1 MKGRFASLLLLL
13 ASGQVLGDGPPF
25 AEIAEPVGEAW
36 VQVQLNSYSAVWMKH
51 TGDPSISF
59 GLALLT
65 QPVER
70 PFGSPAE
77 FAAWV
82 RAQKGNNPDP
92 ERFET
97 LRNDVAPGGDD
108 RPTCVRYETVVL
120 DKSPGGGEPLRLE
133 IGGLACLH
141 PDAPERYY
149 DAQYSGRTP
158 GSARLSQTLLRE
170 GWAFVNSLEFIAPE
184 SEEEAPPAET
194 PRPVEREA
202 A

>member
-1 MKGRFASLLLLL
+1 MHSRLACLLLFL
-13 ASGQVLGDGPPF
+13 ASGPAFGDGPPF
-25 AEIAEPVGEAW
+25 VEVAEPVGETW
-36 VQVQLNSYSAVWMKH
+36 VQVQHNSYSAVWMKR

-65 QPVER
+65 QPVEN
-70 PFGSPAE
+70 PFDSPAA

-82 RAQKGNNPDP
+82 RAQKASNPDP

-97 LRNDVAPGGDD
+97 LRNDVAPAGAD

-120 DKSPGGGEPLRLE
+120 DRSPGGGEPLRLE
-133 IGGLACLH
+133 IGGLACIH
-141 PDAPERYY
+141 PQAPDRYY
-149 DAQYSGRTP
+149 DVQYSGRTP
-158 GSARLSQTLLRE
+158 DSARLSRTLLRE
-170 GWAFVNSLEFIAPE
+170 GWAFVNSIEFIAPE
-184 SEEEAPPAET
+184 SVDEASPAET